1 MTYKK
6 IIKVLNGHSGCKV
19 TLIAG
24 DSLYVSK
31 SCATKQYNFRLKK
44 QCQKQRMFIKSE
56 KVLTPKILNYGYDNE
71 LFYFDMQYIKAKT
84 MAEYVNDIS
93 IIEISDYI
101 KCLFAS
107 LYFENE
113 KISDNTSK
121 IFIHKIRTLK
131 QSLLNFNE
139 LDEAFK
145 ILENFNWSK
154 IPKTPC
160 HGDLTLENI
169 LITPD
174 KKLYLIDFLD
184 SFYNSWMIDIAKLL
198 QDLELKWS
206 FRHKTITSNMELRLL
221 VAKEAL
227 IEEILKLE
235 NGEEKLNAIYHILLL
250 NVIRIY
256 PYAKDKATIDFL
268 DKAVQQI
275 LSKINNKI
283 GVGV

>member
-1 MTYKK
+1 
-6 IIKVLNGHSGCKV
+6 
-19 TLIAG
+19 
-24 DSLYVSK
+24 
-31 SCATKQYNFRLKK
+31 
-44 QCQKQRMFIKSE
+44 
-56 KVLTPKILNYGYDNE
+56 
-71 LFYFDMQYIKAKT
+71 MQYVKAKT

-121 IFIHKIRTLK
+121 IFLNKIQTLK
-131 QSLLNFNE
+131 QNLLNFNE
-139 LDEAFK
+139 LNEAFK

-169 LITPD
+169 LITQD

-198 QDLELKWS
+198 QDLDL
-206 FRHKTITSNMELRLL
+206 KTIATDLREELDSKLDSNTALP
-221 VAKEAL
+221 L
-227 IEEILKLE
+227 IEEAVK
-235 NGEEKLNAIYHILLL
+235 NK
-250 NVIRIY
+250 
-256 PYAKDKATIDFL
+256 AKGLYFDAAKELA
-268 DKAVQQI
+268 KK
-275 LSKINNKI
+275 SY
-283 GVGV
+283 